1 MADKKERFM
10 EIIKADLK
18 SRGQK
23 ISVVRFVIDP
33 ITRFHWYLR
42 ATEHLSGNKALK
54 PIFFFTKYFFLSL
67 SRNLGF
73 SIPINTLG
81 KGIYI
86 PHYGSIVV
94 NSKAYVGEYSI
105 LNVGVCIGR
114 HPGDKNLVPTI
125 GKCVF
130 LAPGVKVFGKVN
142 IGDGCLLGAN
152 AVVTKD
158 IPAYKLAVGVPAKV
172 IDDVTAETLRVYGL
186 TDISGDV
193 INKNSK

>member
-1 MADKKERFM
+1 MIDKKERFI

-23 ISVVRFVIDP
+23 ISVVKFVIDP

-42 ATEHLSGNKALK
+42 ATEHLSAKKALK
-54 PIFFFTKYFFLSL
+54 PIFYFTKYLFLSL
-67 SRNLGF
+67 SRKLGF
-73 SIPINTLG
+73 SIPVNTLG
-81 KGIYI
+81 KGVYI
-86 PHYGSIVV
+86 PHYGTIVV
-94 NSKAYVGEYSI
+94 NSRAHVGENSV

-114 HPGDKNLVPTI
+114 HPGDKDLVPTI

-130 LAPGVKVFGKVN
+130 LAPGVKVFGQVN

-158 IPAYKLAVGVPAKV
+158 IPAHKLAVGIPAKV
-172 IDDVTAETLRVYGL
+172 IDDVSAETLNLYGI
-186 TDISGDV
+186 TQ
-193 INKNSK
+193 

>member
-1 MADKKERFM
+1 MENKKERFM

-23 ISVVRFVIDP
+23 ISVVKFVIDP

-42 ATEHLSGNKALK
+42 ATEHLSGKKAFK
-54 PIFFFTKYFFLSL
+54 PIFFFTKYLFLSL
-67 SRNLGF
+67 SRKLGF
-73 SIPINTLG
+73 SIPIHTLA
-81 KGIYI
+81 KGVYI
-86 PHYGSIVV
+86 PHYGTIVV
-94 NSKAYVGEYSI
+94 NSRAHVGENSV

-114 HPGDKNLVPTI
+114 HPGNKDLVPTI

-158 IPAYKLAVGVPAKV
+158 IPANKLVVGIPAR
-172 IDDVTAETLRVYGL
+172 IINDVTNETLRSYGL
-186 TDISGDV
+186 CE
-193 INKNSK
+193 